1 MKKQDGK
8 PKPKIHY
15 DGPVTI
21 ATGRSRK
28 ETNWKNREMLW
39 SELVSR
45 LSQTTRTAETYTE
58 YLKLTKTQQDAIK
71 DVGGFVGGTLKGGR
85 RKTDTVVW
93 RQVLTLDLDF
103 AKGDIWASV
112 ETMFCHAC
120 AMYSTHKHSPSNQ
133 RLRLVI
139 PLTRPITPDEY
150 PAVAR
155 RIAADFGIDF
165 FDDTTYEP
173 HRLMYWPS
181 TAQDGEFVFK
191 YLDEPWLD
199 PDEVLARY
207 PDWRDPSY
215 WPESSRVGAA
225 RKKQADKQGDPLTK
239 PGMVG
244 AFCRTYSI
252 PEAIETFLSDVYEP
266 AGEGRYTY
274 LAGSTVAGLVV
285 YDGDTFAFSHHGTD
299 PVSGKLV
306 NAFDLVRLH
315 KFKDLDDEAEPGT
328 PTVKLPSYL
337 AMLDLARTDEA
348 VKLTVGQERLAEA
361 QVEFEGLE
369 EDTGDN
375 KWLTKLETDRKGTYQ
390 ATIDNVVLI
399 LENDPHLK
407 RKIGL
412 NEFSHSPVILGNLPW
427 KKVKNAQDGDTWQD
441 SDDAALRHY
450 IEAIY
455 EISAPSKISDAL
467 AIVQEKHRFH
477 PIRDYLDSLSWD
489 GLPRLDTLLIDYL
502 GAEDTSYVRTVTRK
516 AFAAATARIYQPGIK
531 FDYMTV
537 LVGPQGIGKSLIL
550 KLLGQRWF
558 SDSLTTVQG
567 KEAYEQLQGAWL
579 VEMAE
584 LSATRKAEVESIK
597 LFISKQED
605 IYRVAYG
612 RRVSKFPR
620 QCVFFGTTND
630 QEFLR
635 DKTGNRRF
643 WPVDVGVEERKKS
656 LWKDLNQF
664 EIDQIWAEAVQIW
677 RDGEPLYLEPD
688 MEAEAMR
695 KQEQHTEESSKAGLI
710 LEYLDTLLPENWADL
725 DIGARRRYLHGTDFG
740 EAPKGTVR
748 RDRVCAIEIWVELFE
763 GEPKQMGLYNR
774 ESINDILRRLP
785 GWKPYKAAEIW
796 KNLWI
801 QRAYVRVDSVIDV
814 NRILDTNITKED

>member
-1 MKKQDGK
+1 MKTGEAELKKQDGK
-8 PKPKIHY
+8 PKPKINY

-28 ETNWKNREMLW
+28 EINWKNREMLW

-45 LSQTTRTAETYTE
+45 LSQTTRTAETYAE
-58 YLKLTKTQQDAIK
+58 YLKLSKTQQDAIK

-85 RKTDTVVW
+85 RKTDAVVW
-93 RQVLTLDLDF
+93 RQIVTLDIDF
-103 AKGDIWASV
+103 AKGDIWATV
-112 ETMFCHAC
+112 ETMFSHAC
-120 AMYSTHKHSPSNQ
+120 VMYSTHKHSPSNQ

-450 IEAIY
+450 IEAVY

-502 GAEDTSYVRTVTRK
+502 GAEDTEYVRTVTRK

-567 KEAYEQLQGAWL
+567 KEAYEQLQDTWL

-763 GEPKQMGLYNR
+763 GEPKQMGPLQSR
-774 ESINDILRRLP
+774 EINDILRRLP
-785 GWKPYKAAEIW
+785 GWKPH
-796 KNLWI
+796 KNKMRFGKIYGL
-801 QRAYVRVDSVIDV
+801 QRAYTRE
-814 NRILDTNITKED
+814 N